1 MLLAI
6 PFPAFDPVIFT
17 IGPFSLHWYAVAYIL
32 GLVMGC
38 ALLRRTIALAPAVGT
53 KEQAD
58 DFLTWATLGV
68 VLGGRLGYVLFYRPD
83 YYFEVPY
90 RILEVW
96 KGGMSFHGG
105 ILGVIVAVFLFARRN
120 NMSFL
125 ALGDRIAP
133 CAPLGLFFGRIANF
147 VNSELWGRTT
157 DVPWAVIFPTGG
169 PEPRHPSQL
178 YQALLEGLI
187 LFIVL
192 FALSR
197 RESIRARIG
206 LLSGVFLMGYG
217 IARIIGEFFRQP
229 DDFLGF
235 LSFGVTMGQVLSIP
249 MVLIGLLLVLRARK
263 A

>member
-1 MLLAI
+1 MLFAI

-17 IGPFSLHWYAVAYIL
+17 LGPFSLHWYAVAYIV
-32 GLVMGC
+32 GLVLGC
-38 ALLRRTIALAPAVGT
+38 MLLRRLITLPPAVGT
-53 KEQAD
+53 KDQAD

-68 VLGGRLGYVLFYRPD
+68 VIGGRLGYVLFYRPE
-83 YYFEVPY
+83 YYFEEPY

-96 KGGMSFHGG
+96 KGGMAFHGG
-105 ILGVIVAVFLFARRN
+105 MLGVIAALLLFAWRN
-120 NMSFL
+120 NMNFL
-125 ALGDRIAP
+125 ALGDRVVP
-133 CAPLGLFFGRIANF
+133 CVPLGLFFGRIANF
-147 VNSELWGRTT
+147 VNGELWGRVT

-187 LFIVL
+187 LFVVL

-197 RESIRARIG
+197 REAVRARAGMI
-206 LLSGVFLMGYG
+206 SGIFLMGYG

-229 DDFLGF
+229 DEFLGF
-235 LSFGVTMGQVLSIP
+235 LSFGLTMGQLLSIP
-249 MVLIGLLLVLRARK
+249 MVLIGLFLVLRARK